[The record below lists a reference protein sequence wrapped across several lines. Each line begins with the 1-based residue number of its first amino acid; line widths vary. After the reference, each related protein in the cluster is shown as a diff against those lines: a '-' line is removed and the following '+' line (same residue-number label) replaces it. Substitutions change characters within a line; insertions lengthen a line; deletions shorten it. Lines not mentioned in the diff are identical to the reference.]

1 MTNLTI
7 RDASEQDREA
17 VIALWRAC
25 DLTRPWND
33 PDNDFGFALGKPSSH
48 ILIAF
53 LPDGDTAMGT
63 VMVGHDGHRG
73 WFYYLAICPEL
84 QGQGFGKELL
94 RAAEAWLLSKG
105 IWKAHLMVRTGN
117 EKVIRFYES
126 LGYNVSETRVME
138 RWIDPTKRG
147 DAAS

>member
-7 RDASEQDREA
+7 RDASGQDKEA

-53 LPDGDTAMGT
+53 LPDQDSAIGT

-73 WFYYLAICPEL
+73 WFYYLAVSPEQ

-94 RAAEAWLLSKG
+94 QAAEDWLLSKG
-105 IWKAHLMVRTGN
+105 VWKAHLMVRTGN

-126 LGYNVSETRVME
+126 LGYNVSETLVME
-138 RWIDPTKRG
+138 RWIDPSKRG
-147 DAAS
+147 DRA